1 MMNRLYLE
9 LYDEYE
15 TNSFGVVPFLKVRDL
30 IKLKY
35 RYETIAQMLSITTE
49 SLEMSPEIND
59 FNIFFM
65 MTEDGNVLEVE
76 DIFTREKHGV
86 LDILIDLI
94 GVTFDTEEVSLL
106 NMGGKPVIKFDEYIL
121 HEDNYEELREVYLK
135 SMCIQKSEKHT
146 EGKKFKDE
154 ETRQRFEVYYQR
166 KREKQIR
173 EMKKGSI
180 ENVIR
185 IAKLNLNLFDNKE
198 SLRNMTL
205 YDLINSYRNPMIK
218 ENYDKN
224 FIAMWS
230 GNMKNPKDVDMTHW
244 TEKIS
249 TID

>member
-1 MMNRLYLE
+1 MDRLYLE

-15 TNSFGVVPFLKVRDL
+15 TESFGVVPFLKVKDL

-49 SLEMSPEIND
+49 SLDLDPNIND

-65 MTEDGNVLEVE
+65 MTEEGDVLEVE
-76 DIFTREKHGV
+76 DIFTRKKHGV
-86 LDILIDLI
+86 LDVFVDLLK
-94 GVTFDTEEVSLL
+94 VTFKTKDVNFI
-106 NMGGKPVIKFDEYIL
+106 NMGGKPVIKFKDYIL
-121 HEDNYEELREVYLK
+121 HEGNYEELREVYLK
-135 SMCIQKSEKHT
+135 SMCIQKSVKHT
-146 EGKKFKDE
+146 EGKRFEDE